1 MCGQRR
7 CLTCG
12 ERFSPR
18 PQNPGQ
24 RYCSK
29 AACQQDRR
37 RRWQSEKQRTDA
49 DYRDNKRHAQQ
60 AWAAKH
66 AGYWRAWR
74 DRHPEYC
81 ERNRVQQEER
91 NRRQRLAVIAKKYAS
106 EADLCVPSGVYRL
119 QPAGGGVIAKM
130 DAWTVKI
137 DVIARPYAHGAGVG
151 GGLQRL
157 DVMGREDAGG

>member
-1 MCGQRR
+1 MCGVRR
-7 CLTCG
+7 CLSCG

-24 RYCSK
+24 RYCGK
-29 AACQQDRR
+29 QACQQDRR
-37 RRWQSEKQRTDA
+37 RRWQDEKQRTDA
-49 DYRDNKRHAQQ
+49 DYRDNHRRAQRD
-60 AWAAKH
+60 WTKKH
-66 AGYWRAWR
+66 GAYWRAWR
-74 DRHPEYC
+74 EKHPEYC
-81 ERNRVQQEER
+81 ERNRAQQEER
-91 NRRQRLAVIAKKYAS
+91 NRRRRSAVIAKMDAS

-119 QPAGGGVIAKM
+119 LPAGGGVIAKM

-137 DVIARPYAHGAGVG
+137 DVIARSYADGASGG